1 MNALERFENG
11 DNIWL
16 DCNNKDMEW
25 AVAYH
30 GLESLLGQNEIL
42 NFINEIS
49 INNLKSGLRQ

>member
-16 DCNNKDMEW
+16 DYNNKDMEW

-30 GLESLLGQNEIL
+30 GVESLLGQNEIL
-42 NFINEIS
+42 NVINEIS
-49 INNLKSGLRQ
+49 YK